1 MITDNYLGYWLR
13 LLVINY
19 QLLVS
24 PMYYYI
30 LDQNTLPLDK
40 FEKLQTELSGLL
52 AEFKV
57 SGEAARVT
65 PLRTVQDLVDVAS
78 QRGAKTLVAC
88 GNDDTFNL
96 MLAAL
101 KGRDFTLGFI
111 PFDEDST
118 LARILG
124 IKNVF
129 NGVKTIAARRI
140 EKIDLAKIAGNYF
153 ISFLEFGVMSQRL
166 KSAGLWQNL
175 KLLSSESKTFNIRVD
190 DSYNLN
196 LNGLGGL
203 VANIRSSSAKN
214 EKVANPTDGHL
225 DLLILERLNKMQILA
240 NRNDIVEGV
249 LEKVPNTTV
258 IKCKKIEFLEPRGM
272 SLTMLGRV
280 VAKFPAVVE
289 IIPQRL
295 KMIVGKN
302 RTF

>member
-1 MITDNYLGYWLR
+1 
-13 LLVINY
+13 
-19 QLLVS
+19 
-24 PMYYYI
+24 MYYYI
-30 LDQNTLPLDK
+30 LDQGNLPIEK
-40 FEKLQTELSGLL
+40 YEKLQTELSGLL

-65 PLRTVQDLVDVAS
+65 PLRNIQELVDTAS
-78 QRGAKTLVAC
+78 QRGATTLVAC
-88 GNDDTFNL
+88 GSDDTFNM
-96 MLAAL
+96 MLASL

-111 PFDEDST
+111 PFDVNSN
-118 LARILG
+118 LSKILG
-124 IKNVF
+124 IENVF

-153 ISFLEFGVMSQRL
+153 ISYLEFGVMSQNI

-175 KLLSSESKTFNIRVD
+175 KLLSSEAKSFVIRVD
-190 DSYNLN
+190 NSYNITI
-196 LNGLGGL
+196 NGLGGL
-203 VANIRSSSAKN
+203 VANIRSSSAHN

-225 DLLILERLNKMQILA
+225 DLLILERLNKMQVLKYRDAIA
-240 NRNDIVEGV
+240 EGN
-249 LEKVPNTTV
+249 LEKVPNTSV
-258 IKCKKIEFLEPRGM
+258 IKCKKIEFLEPRGL

-280 VAKFPAVVE
+280 VAKFPSTVE